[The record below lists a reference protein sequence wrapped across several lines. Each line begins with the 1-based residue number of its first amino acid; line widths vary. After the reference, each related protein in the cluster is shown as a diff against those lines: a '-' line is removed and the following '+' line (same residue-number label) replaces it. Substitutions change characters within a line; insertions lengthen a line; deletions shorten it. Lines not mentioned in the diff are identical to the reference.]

1 MYGFFSSVLAHLCLG
16 FFWVLWVIVLY
27 AWFFSVFGH
36 FYQPPRFN
44 PWSGY
49 VDLDLTAKPY
59 HDWNERVAHECYS
72 RLPEAPLYD
81 SEGWVSDVVNIYS
94 LISFSFGPILLEWLR
109 ERFPRVYSAIL
120 EADAE
125 SISRFG
131 RGSAIAQPYAH
142 IIMPLA
148 IRRYR
153 ELSIG
158 WGVRFFEKTF
168 DRTPEGF
175 WLPEAAVDYETL
187 EILVDHGIR
196 FIILAPHQ
204 IRAIRVGD
212 SWVSV
217 DRADP
222 RYIYRVIL
230 PSGRSIDAVVYHE
243 KLSRGVAFG
252 DLITDGER
260 LARAIREEFN
270 TLSQNPQLVSIAVDG
285 ETFGHHRREGVRELA
300 KTLKV
305 LEAEGEVEIT
315 NLASHIARN
324 PPALRARIA
333 ENTSWSCP
341 HGIERWR
348 RACGCAAEIRP
359 EWRQDWREPLRRAI
373 DMLSSE
379 TLKIY
384 DELGREIMP
393 RYWDAAMDYINIV
406 IDRSP
411 QAVADYI
418 EKHISKEPGDH
429 VRAFKLL
436 EALRN
441 TLLAQ
446 SSDAWFFEDLA
457 RPEPTQIL
465 RHSARAIEIL
475 EDLGAKGL
483 EERFREILMRALGN
497 TGARGDM
504 IYDSVKRH
512 RIDLWSAGA
521 IYIAR
526 SAMTGLGDDAEVYS
540 YRITRSRRERLEIP
554 RGLLEAGI
562 INVESRL
569 TLERETLY
577 YAIITLDGWEFYA
590 GVAPL
595 ERPEDYV
602 DLLDLLRSRLSP
614 GSALAVVDAIN
625 ERFGGGVYTLPDLPI
640 DDQIDIASHMLRAI
654 RRSLR
659 ESLQQLSSL
668 GASIASFYREHG
680 LEVPAYFLEILSAY
694 YLLSIE
700 DELSSEKPDL
710 KRIELM
716 IASARSLDLH
726 DVERL
731 KGILRS
737 GALRMLDRAIEKPEE
752 PEALSLAMDII
763 KILSDLG
770 YSLDSDE
777 AIRSIVAS
785 IRKKHYSRFREEAE
799 RGDEKAREWVRLFT
813 SLAKILR
820 VRL

>member
-1 MYGFFSSVLAHLCLG
+1 M
-16 FFWVLWVIVLY
+16 IVLGN
-27 AWFFSVFGH
+27 WFFSVFGH

-44 PWSGY
+44 PWTEY
-49 VDLDLTAKPY
+49 VDLDFTARPY
-59 HDWNERVAHECYS
+59 HDWNERVALECYS

-81 SEGWVSDVVNIYS
+81 PEGWVSDVVNIYS
-94 LISFSFGPILLEWLR
+94 LISFSFGPILLGWLR

-158 WGVRFFEKTF
+158 WGVRYFEKTF
-168 DRTPEGF
+168 GRSPEGF
-175 WLPEAAVDYETL
+175 WLPEAAVDQETL

-196 FIILAPHQ
+196 FVILAPHQ
-204 IRAIRVGD
+204 IREIMVGD
-212 SWVSV
+212 SWSNV

-222 RYIYRVIL
+222 RHIYRIIL

-243 KLSRGVAFG
+243 KLSKGVAFG
-252 DLITDGER
+252 DLITDGEK
-260 LARAIREEFN
+260 LAKAIRGEFS
-270 TLSQNPQLVSIAVDG
+270 TESQNPQLVSIAVDG

-300 KTLKV
+300 KALKI
-305 LEAEGEVEIT
+305 LEAGGDVEIT
-315 NLASHIARN
+315 NLASYIARN
-324 PPALRARIA
+324 PPVLMARIA

-348 RACGCAAEIRP
+348 SACGCASEIKP
-359 EWRQDWREPLRRAI
+359 GWRQDWREPLRRAI

-384 DELGREIMP
+384 DELGREVMP
-393 RYWDAAMDYINIV
+393 RYWDAAMDYINII

-411 QAVADYI
+411 QAIADYI
-418 EKHISKEPGDH
+418 EKHISKEHKDY

-446 SSDAWFFEDLA
+446 SSDAWFFEDLG

-475 EDLGAKGL
+475 EDLGAKDL
-483 EERFREILMRALGN
+483 EKRFKEILARAVGN
-497 TGARGDM
+497 TGVRGD
-504 IYDSVKRH
+504 ILYDNAKRQ
-512 RIDLWSAGA
+512 RTDLRGTGA
-521 IYIAR
+521 IYVAR
-526 SAMTGLGDDAEVYS
+526 SAITGLGDYAEIYS
-540 YRITRSRRERLEIP
+540 YKITRSRRDRIEIL
-554 RGLLEAGI
+554 RGLLETGI
-562 INVESRL
+562 IDVESRL

-595 ERPEDYV
+595 EKPEDYM
-602 DLLDLLRSRLSP
+602 DLLDLLRSRFSL
-614 GSALAVVDAIN
+614 GSVLAVLDAIN
-625 ERFGGGVYTLPDLPI
+625 ERFGVSIYTLPDLPV
-640 DDQIDIASHMLRAI
+640 DDQINIVSHTLRTI
-654 RRSLR
+654 RKSLR
-659 ESLQQLSSL
+659 GSLQQLSSL
-668 GASIASFYREHG
+668 GALITSFYREHG
-680 LEVPAYFLEILSAY
+680 LEVPAYILEILSAY

-700 DELSSEKPDL
+700 DELLSEKPDL
-710 KRIELM
+710 RRVELM
-716 IASARSLDLH
+716 IASARSLGLH

-731 KGILRS
+731 KGLLRS
-737 GALRMLDRAIEKPEE
+737 GALRMLDRAIENPGDL
-752 PEALSLAMDII
+752 EALALAMGVIN
-763 KILSDLG
+763 ILSDLG
-770 YSLDSDE
+770 YPLHSDE
-777 AIRSIVAS
+777 EIRSRAAS
-785 IRKKHYSRFREEAE
+785 IKKKHYSRFREEAG
-799 RGDEKAREWVRLFT
+799 RGDEKALEWMRLFS
-813 SLAKILR
+813 SLARILMVR
-820 VRL
+820 V

>member
-1 MYGFFSSVLAHLCLG
+1 MRSIGDWEGLG
-16 FFWVLWVIVLY
+16 ELVSRMVAGGIRLRG
-27 AWFFSVFGH
+27 AWYFSVFGH

-49 VDLDLTAKPY
+49 VDLDITASPY
-59 HDWNERVAHECYS
+59 HDWNERIALECYS
-72 RLPEAPLYD
+72 RLSEAPLYD

-94 LISFSFGPILLEWLR
+94 LISFSFGPILLGWLK

-120 EADAE
+120 EADSV

-168 DRTPEGF
+168 GRSPEGF
-175 WLPEAAVDYETL
+175 WLPEAAVDHETL

-204 IRAIRVGD
+204 IRAIRVRD
-212 SWVSV
+212 SWINV

-222 RYIYRVIL
+222 RYVYRIIL

-243 KLSRGVAFG
+243 ELSRGVAFG
-252 DLITDGER
+252 DLITDGEK
-260 LARAIREEFN
+260 LARAVREEYN
-270 TLSQNPQLVSIAVDG
+270 TISQNPQLVSIAVDG

-300 KTLKV
+300 RALRI
-305 LEAEGEVEIT
+305 LEAEGDVEIT

-348 RACGCAAEIRP
+348 RACGCASEIKP
-359 EWRQDWREPLRRAI
+359 GWGQDWREPLRRAI

-384 DELGREIMP
+384 DDLGRVIMP
-393 RYWDAAMDYINIV
+393 RHWDAAMDYIDII

-441 TLLAQ
+441 ALLAQ

-457 RPEPTQIL
+457 RPEPAQVL

-475 EDLGAKGL
+475 EDLGAREL
-483 EERFREILMRALGN
+483 EKRFREILASAVGN
-497 TGARGDM
+497 TGVRGDM
-504 IYDSVKRH
+504 LYDNARRQ
-512 RIDLWSAGA
+512 RIDLRGAGA

-526 SAMTGLGDDAEVYS
+526 SALTGLGDDAEIYS
-540 YRITRSRRERLEIP
+540 YRITRSRREWVEIP
-554 RGLLEAGI
+554 RGLLEVGI
-562 INVESRL
+562 IDVESRL

-595 ERPEDYV
+595 ERPEDYM

-614 GSALAVVDAIN
+614 GSALAVVEAIN
-625 ERFGGGVYTLPDLPI
+625 EKFGGSVYTFPDLPI
-640 DDQIDIASHMLRAI
+640 DDQIDIASHMLRI
-654 RRSLR
+654 MRRSLR

-680 LEVPAYFLEILSAY
+680 LGVPAYFLEILSAY

-737 GALRMLDRAIEKPEE
+737 GALRMLDRAIEKPGD
-752 PEALSLAMDII
+752 PEALAIVVGVI
-763 KILSDLG
+763 NILSDLG
-770 YSLDSDE
+770 YPLDSDE
-777 AIRSIVAS
+777 EIRSRVAS
-785 IRKKHYSRFREEAE
+785 IRKKHYSKLREEAE
-799 RGDEKAREWVRLFT
+799 RGDERAWEWVRLFT